1 MKILLQISLVLV
13 GFVFLTELAWIGK
26 SDLAVVIMGLAIAIG
41 LQAIY
46 LIKKDKD

>member
-13 GFVFLTELAWIGK
+13 GFVFLTELSWIGK

-46 LIKKDKD
+46 LIKKDKN